1 MNAAAAQYAARGR
14 KYLAQ
19 ASDELARDDLEQAS
33 ERGWGA
39 AAQFAKA
46 AAEQRDWPHGQ
57 HRQLFG
63 VVRRL
68 SDEVGERDLQVQFGL
83 ASDLHANFYEG
94 FLEQEDVL
102 FHLEHVTLFVDRIE
116 EMLSSGAA

>member
-1 MNAAAAQYAARGR
+1 MNESAATYASRGR
-14 KYLAQ
+14 VFLAQ
-19 ASDELARDDLEQAS
+19 AEEELSREDLPQAS
-33 ERGWGA
+33 EKGWGA

-46 AAEQRDWPHGQ
+46 VAEERGWPHGQ

-68 SDEVGERDLQVQFGL
+68 SDEVGERDLQVHFGL

-94 FLEQEDVL
+94 FLGQEDVL
-102 FHLEHVTLFVDRIE
+102 FHLEHVNQFVDRLE
-116 EMLSSGAA
+116 EILANGSA